1 MKRKR
6 RRSLILCLILG
17 LTLLSG
23 CSFPEYIPK
32 LEANDIVARVESIQE
47 LATAKMTMKGIIHV
61 SEGKIPF
68 IDKKEFFM
76 IYRAVVKAG
85 FDLSEAEIEV
95 TRAAVTIT
103 LPPVELLD
111 VQVDEESLEF
121 YDVYPSILNRTELE
135 DTVDAIV
142 MAKEDILAQP
152 EIEDL
157 KNSAVEQV
165 KALLTGLLEGQ
176 IGDRELIVNVK

>member
-1 MKRKR
+1 ME
-6 RRSLILCLILG
+6 G
-17 LTLLSG
+17 
-23 CSFPEYIPK
+23 
-32 LEANDIVARVESIQE
+32 IQE
-47 LATAKMTMKGIIHV
+47 LATAKMTMKGIIHI

-135 DTVDAIV
+135 DTVDAIL
-142 MAKEDILAQP
+142 MAKEDILSQP
-152 EIEDL
+152 EVEEL
-157 KNSAVEQV
+157 KLTAVEQV
-165 KALLTGLLEGQ
+165 KALLKGLLEGQ
-176 IGDRELIVNVK
+176 IGNRELIVNVK